1 MPTVYGEGFFIIM
14 GGGDSM
20 NSFLIGLQFLTRL
33 FIVKQSVWTEQSFGE
48 SVKYFPAVG
57 AVLGLICAV
66 VVGVVNYLC
75 LPMFTGAIGFASLII
90 LTGGIHCDG
99 LMDSADGLFSGRER
113 EKILDIMK
121 DSRAGSF
128 GVVAMILV
136 AVLEVSTLAELARLS
151 TWWLCTAIYSAPI
164 IARLMMVMTI
174 GAFPYA
180 RPSGMGKAFADFT
193 TRRTIIFAAGESLL
207 LLLPLLIISEIF
219 FLSAL
224 TASLI
229 ALIVAWKFATFATEK
244 IGGVT
249 GDIYGAVTMLA
260 ELFVLIT
267 FLLIGNYL
275 R

>member
-1 MPTVYGEGFFIIM
+1 
-14 GGGDSM
+14 M
-20 NSFLIGLQFLTRL
+20 NSFLIGLQFLTRI

-57 AVLGLICAV
+57 AVLGIICSG
-66 VVGVVNYLC
+66 VVGAVNHLG
-75 LPMFTGAIGFASLII
+75 LPMFTGAIGFASLIV

-113 EKILDIMK
+113 EKILEIMK

-128 GVVAMILV
+128 GVVAMILI
-136 AVLEVSTLAELARLS
+136 AALEVSTLTELARLS
-151 TWWLCTAIYSAPI
+151 TWWLCAAIYSAPI
-164 IARLMMVMTI
+164 IARLMMVVTI

-180 RPSGMGKAFADFT
+180 RPDGMGKAFAKFT
-193 TRRTIIFAAGESLL
+193 TRRTILLAAGETTL
-207 LLLPLLIISEIF
+207 LLLPLVFVSKIF
-219 FLSAL
+219 FLSSAAA
-224 TASLI
+224 TMI
-229 ALIVAWKFATFATEK
+229 ALLVAWKFATFAKEK

-260 ELFVLIT
+260 ELSALIT
-267 FLLIGNYL
+267 FLLIAAAL